1 MHVDALDHVN
11 IITPDLE
18 GSARFYAELFGL
30 QPRDAPPPLTR
41 ENARWMYD
49 DAGRAILH
57 LNSPHAPRHYD
68 REIRPG
74 PTGALH
80 HVALRCSGYE
90 EMRARL
96 RWGTD
101 RVTAVNTSAVVM
113 TSANNIAMFSNV
125 AVCAASVN
133 AAVASATN
141 AGAHAGGSRRAQT
154 PRSGQPRACSL
165 LRNGQVDPVFR
176 RRPACASRAGRFRAP
191 DGCTGR
197 DSR

>member
-96 RWGTD
+96 
-101 RVTAVNTSAVVM
+101 TSRGLGYRLNEVP
-113 TSANNIAMFSNV
+113 
-125 AVCAASVN
+125 ASGLRQVFVLDPN
-133 AAVASATN
+133 QV
-141 AGAHAGGSRRAQT
+141 
-154 PRSGQPRACSL
+154 L
-165 LRNGQVDPVFR
+165 LELNFFGD
-176 RRPACASRAGRFRAP
+176 
-191 DGCTGR
+191 
-197 DSR
+197 